1 MSSRLQEPGFQK
13 RAVPISIKTWH
24 WMIAQGM
31 APKRAEL
38 LRGEIIEKMPKS
50 ITHIKLTSRIFA
62 LLQKLLPDVFWV
74 RKEDPIT
81 TIDSEP
87 EPDVSVVPGTEADYY
102 EHPATAPLVVEVSV
116 STLAED
122 REMAAIYAEA
132 GVPEFWIIN
141 AAERCIEQHLDPQ
154 AGRYLQTNKI
164 SLGEVLYSKALPQVT
179 VDVSALFDKL
189 PDGLK

>member
-13 RAVPISIKTWH
+13 RAVPISGKTWH

-38 LRGEIIEKMPKS
+38 LRGEIIEKMSKS
-50 ITHIKLTSRIFA
+50 ITHIKLASRIFA
-62 LLQKLLPDVFWV
+62 LLQKVLPSGFWV

-87 EPDVSVVPGTEADYY
+87 EPDVSVVAGTEADYF
-102 EHPATAPLVVEVSV
+102 EHPTTAPLVVEVSV

-122 REMAAIYAEA
+122 REMATIYAEA
-132 GVPEFWIIN
+132 GVKEFWIVN
-141 AAERCIEQHLDPQ
+141 AAERCVEQYSQPNE
-154 AGRYLQTNKI
+154 GRYQKVSRIGVGAVLHCT
-164 SLGEVLYSKALPQVT
+164 SLPEAA
-179 VDVSALFDKL
+179 VDVSALFANL
-189 PDGLK
+189 PE